1 MAVCSCNKNDDLD
14 EIFSGRFKITSYR
27 YNGTFENGKL
37 TELNK
42 SRDNYWIFFSGGTL
56 NGMLTNGVV
65 FNGTWQADPESRD
78 MKVRVSDIAT
88 YPSELSRYVINILR
102 NATSYSGDHNVL
114 RIYQDKNNYIDL
126 DSGI

>member
-1 MAVCSCNKNDDLD
+1 MAFCSCNKNDDLD

-27 YNGTFENGKL
+27 YNDIYDNGKL

-42 SRDNYWIFFSGGTL
+42 TRDNYWVSFSGGTL
-56 NGMLTNGVV
+56 NGMLTNGVG

-78 MKVRVSDIAT
+78 MKVRISDIAT

-114 RIYQDKNNYIDL
+114 TIKKDNKNYIVL